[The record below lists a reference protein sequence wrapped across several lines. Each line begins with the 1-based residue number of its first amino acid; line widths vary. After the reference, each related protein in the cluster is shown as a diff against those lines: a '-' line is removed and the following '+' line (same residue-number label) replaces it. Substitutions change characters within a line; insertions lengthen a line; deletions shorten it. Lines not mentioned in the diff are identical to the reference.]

1 MDVIAINSCSEL
13 GTNFNSL
20 SINELNTQ
28 KNVSLYLNFESKITG
43 DVTLV
48 IFKLYIYKALLHT
61 GF

>member
-1 MDVIAINSCSEL
+1 MDVIAIDSCTEL

-20 SINELNTQ
+20 SINDLNTQ

-43 DVTLV
+43 NVTLV
-48 IFKLYIYKALLHT
+48 IFKLHIYKALLHI

>member
-1 MDVIAINSCSEL
+1 MDVIAMNSCSEL

-48 IFKLYIYKALLHT
+48 IFKLYIYKALLNT

>member
-1 MDVIAINSCSEL
+1 MDVIAIDSCTEL

-43 DVTLV
+43 NVTLV
-48 IFKLYIYKALLHT
+48 IFKLYIYKALLHI